1 MEPTGLSKI
10 NSLDLGMVSCLRN
23 FFLSPPS
30 DGMVSLE
37 GVGTQSYLYLGIC
50 KWTIF
55 TFLWLSLLVSRNSVM
70 MALEGVALHTKEC
83 SSYLMPFM
91 FPREAACLCISAT
104 WVWLRSW
111 FVSCSQPYCFCLAVH
126 TSHTASQ
133 ILRPA
138 LIALCYRPR

>member
-50 KWTIF
+50 K
-55 TFLWLSLLVSRNSVM
+55 
-70 MALEGVALHTKEC
+70 
-83 SSYLMPFM
+83 
-91 FPREAACLCISAT
+91 
-104 WVWLRSW
+104 
-111 FVSCSQPYCFCLAVH
+111 
-126 TSHTASQ
+126 
-133 ILRPA
+133 
-138 LIALCYRPR
+138 